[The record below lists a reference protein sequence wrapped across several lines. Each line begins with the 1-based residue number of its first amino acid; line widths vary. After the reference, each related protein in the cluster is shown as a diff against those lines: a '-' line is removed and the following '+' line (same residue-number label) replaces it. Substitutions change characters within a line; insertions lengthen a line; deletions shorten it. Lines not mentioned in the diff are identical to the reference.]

1 MFPNYTQTKTS
12 DNFHEDKATKS
23 MDMFYNQMVM
33 NIMDKIKTDPSSS
46 KTQDLGTN
54 TPTKYTLVKYLK
66 KNLPR

>member
-1 MFPNYTQTKTS
+1 VFPNNTQTKTS

-33 NIMDKIKTDPSSS
+33 NIMDKIKNDPSSS

-54 TPTKYTLVKYLK
+54 IPTKYILMKSIK
-66 KNLPR
+66 KKSP